1 MNPFF
6 FELIPPVPDPSK
18 FEEILFVDRDGV
30 VIVEKNYIK
39 DPRELEFI
47 PGSIDA
53 LRSALKANCF
63 VAVVSNQ
70 AGLAKGILTE
80 TQFKGVNS
88 RFIALLRQADALVH
102 CAIYCPTHP
111 DGVVPAFALDDGYR
125 KPAPGMYELVK
136 KRYRLPAK
144 RPFMIGDKATD
155 IEFGK
160 NIAAVSILVQT
171 GYGLSEQQGA
181 MAAFPEVIIQANLQT
196 SILWILNQRVQP

>member
-1 MNPFF
+1 
-6 FELIPPVPDPSK
+6 
-18 FEEILFVDRDGV
+18 
-30 VIVEKNYIK
+30 
-39 DPRELEFI
+39 
-47 PGSIDA
+47 
-53 LRSALKANCF
+53 
-63 VAVVSNQ
+63 
-70 AGLAKGILTE
+70 
-80 TQFKGVNS
+80 
-88 RFIALLRQADALVH
+88 
-102 CAIYCPTHP
+102 
-111 DGVVPAFALDDGYR
+111 
-125 KPAPGMYELVK
+125 MYELVK